1 MQYSHKLSIYISI
14 FIVVVILLTLVSF
27 HMFIMKVSDYNVVIK
42 NKIFNTKDEYLN
54 VGLWDD
60 TTLDFH
66 NAQINM
72 YMYIFN
78 EANLSDEK
86 QNVLE
91 VGCGTASHYILWK
104 NNGLKANITC
114 FEPFTKT
121 CKDVNNI
128 NILCKKA
135 DDLVDINKYTR
146 IISIE
151 SAFHYQN
158 REGFFKKCYDALKP
172 KGKLIISDII
182 INNNYRNNNGLILNM
197 YQSYYRDYILK
208 IPKENAID
216 IESYKTQLE
225 NAGFS
230 KVNVYDVSEKTINK
244 FYELFDKNVIGNA
257 PKILKDINNKFCKTI
272 SNKETSIFSYI
283 FVNCE
288 K

>member
-1 MQYSHKLSIYISI
+1 
-14 FIVVVILLTLVSF
+14 
-27 HMFIMKVSDYNVVIK
+27 MKVSDYNVVIK
-42 NKIFNTKDEYLN
+42 NKLFNTKDEYLN

-128 NILCKKA
+128 NILRKKA

-158 REGFFKKCYDALKP
+158 RERFFKKCYDALKP
-172 KGKLIISDII
+172 KGKLIMSDII

-244 FYELFDKNVIGNA
+244 FYELFDKNVIVNA
-257 PKILKDINNKFCKTI
+257 LQILKDINNKFCKNL